1 MARAIWEGIVLA
13 ESDDIVE
20 VDGYTYFPE
29 DAVRWQHLKPSEKK
43 SVCGWKG
50 TARYWDISLNGNV
63 NTDAAWNYAEPKP
76 AAQIVKSRIGFWR
89 GVQIER

>member
-43 SVCGWKG
+43 SASFG
-50 TARYWDISLNGNV
+50 S
-63 NTDAAWNYAEPKP
+63 
-76 AAQIVKSRIGFWR
+76 
-89 GVQIER
+89 